1 MEKLVLSN
9 GAEYLLCTDGVNQY
23 NDVATFKVRPMEGET
38 KTAEEVLADFTGND
52 TITAKIDD
60 TAIQI
65 ITGKTVVRNVQLVP
79 NFVINT
85 KYVCPECGADVE
97 NTATTCTAC
106 NATFDGPT
114 MKEVTATIFVVNVGA
129 PDVNER
135 LSTLESSVDMLGST
149 LLDMQMM
156 SAGGDSSDDASA
168 NAVV

>member
-23 NDVATFKVRPMEGET
+23 NDVATFKVRPMEGVT

-60 TAIQI
+60 TAIRI
-65 ITGKTVVRNVQLVP
+65 ITGMTVVKNVQLVP

-85 KYVCPECGADVE
+85 NYVCPECGVEVE
-97 NTATTCTAC
+97 NTATTCNAC
-106 NATFDGPT
+106 NATFDAPT

-129 PDVNER
+129 PDINER
-135 LSTLESSVDMLGST
+135 LTQLESSVDMIGST
-149 LLDMQMM
+149 MLDLQMA
-156 SAGGDSSDDASA
+156 SAGDADA
-168 NAVV
+168 QVVQ

>member
-9 GAEYLLCTDGVNQY
+9 GAEYLLCVDGVNQY
-23 NDVATFKVRPMEGET
+23 NGVATFKVRPMEGVT

-60 TAIQI
+60 TSIQV
-65 ITGKTVVRNVQLVP
+65 ITGMTVVKNVQLVP

-114 MKEVTATIFVVNVGA
+114 LNEVKANIFIVNVSA

-135 LSTLESSVDMLGST
+135 LTALESSVDTIGST
-149 LLDMQMM
+149 LLDMQM
-156 SAGGDSSDDASA
+156 AGGGDDTDAQ
-168 NAVV
+168 AVQ

>member
-23 NDVATFKVRPMEGET
+23 NDVATFKVRPMEGVT

-60 TAIQI
+60 TAIRI
-65 ITGKTVVRNVQLVP
+65 ITGMTVVKNVQLVP
-79 NFVINT
+79 NFVIDT

-97 NTATTCTAC
+97 NTATTCAAC

-129 PDVNER
+129 PDVNDR
-135 LSTLESSVDMLGST
+135 LTQLESSVDMIGST
-149 LLDMQMM
+149 MLDLQMA
-156 SAGGDSSDDASA
+156 SAGDADSQS
-168 NAVV
+168 VQ

>member
-23 NDVATFKVRPMEGET
+23 NGVATFKVRPMEGVT

-52 TITAKIDD
+52 TITAKVDD

-85 KYVCPECGADVE
+85 NYVCPECGVVVE

-106 NATFDGPT
+106 NATFDAPT
-114 MKEVTATIFVVNVGA
+114 LNEVKANIFIVNVSA

-135 LSTLESSVDMLGST
+135 MASLESSGDMIGST
-149 LLDMQMM
+149 LMDMQL
-156 SAGGDSSDDASA
+156 AGVSEET
-168 NAVV
+168 NAMVVK

>member
-23 NDVATFKVRPMEGET
+23 NDVATFKVRPMEGVT
-38 KTAEEVLADFTGND
+38 KTAEEVLADFSGND
-52 TITAKIDD
+52 TITAKVDD
-60 TAIQI
+60 TAVQI

-114 MKEVTATIFVVNVGA
+114 MQEVTATIFVVNVGA

-135 LSTLESSVDMLGST
+135 LTALESSVDIMGST

-156 SAGGDSSDDASA
+156 SAGSESGDDASA

>member
-23 NDVATFKVRPMEGET
+23 NDVATFKVRPMEGVT
-38 KTAEEVLADFTGND
+38 KTAEEVLADFSGND
-52 TITAKIDD
+52 TITAKVDD

-79 NFVINT
+79 NFVIET
-85 KYVCPECGADVE
+85 KYACPECGADVE
-97 NTATTCTAC
+97 NTATTCAAC

-135 LSTLESSVDMLGST
+135 LTALESSVDTIGST
-149 LLDMQMM
+149 LLDMQIM
-156 SAGGDSSDDASA
+156 SAGGESGDDTSA

>member
-38 KTAEEVLADFTGND
+38 KTAEQVLEDFTGND

-65 ITGKTVVRNVQLVP
+65 ITGKTVVKNVQLVP
-79 NFVINT
+79 NFIINT
-85 KYVCPECGADVE
+85 NYVCPECGAEVE
-97 NTATTCTAC
+97 NTATTCAAC
-106 NATFDGPT
+106 NATFDAPT
-114 MKEVTATIFVVNVGA
+114 LNEVKANIFIVNVSA

-135 LSTLESSVDMLGST
+135 LTQLETNVDMIGSTMLELQMSSVG
-149 LLDMQMM
+149 
-156 SAGGDSSDDASA
+156 GGDDTADTQA
-168 NAVV
+168 AVD

>member
-23 NDVATFKVRPMEGET
+23 NGVATFKVRPMEGVT

-52 TITAKIDD
+52 TITAKIDN
-60 TAIQI
+60 TSIQV
-65 ITGKTVVRNVQLVP
+65 ITGMTVVKNVQLVP

-85 KYVCPECGADVE
+85 NYVCPECGVVVE

-106 NATFDGPT
+106 NATFDAPT
-114 MKEVTATIFVVNVGA
+114 LNEVKANIFIVNVSA

-135 LSTLESSVDMLGST
+135 MASLESSVDMIGST
-149 LLDMQMM
+149 LLDMQM
-156 SAGGDSSDDASA
+156 AGGSEDTNDQ
-168 NAVV
+168 VVQ

>member
-52 TITAKIDD
+52 TITAKVDD

-79 NFVINT
+79 NYVINT

-114 MKEVTATIFVVNVGA
+114 MQEVTATIFVVNVGA

-135 LSTLESSVDMLGST
+135 LTALESSVDTMGST

>member
-23 NDVATFKVRPMEGET
+23 NDVATFKVRPMEGVT
-38 KTAEEVLADFTGND
+38 KTAEEVLADFSGND
-52 TITAKIDD
+52 TITAKVDD

-79 NFVINT
+79 NFVIET

-97 NTATTCTAC
+97 NTATTCAAC

-114 MKEVTATIFVVNVGA
+114 MKEVTATIFIVNVGA

-135 LSTLESSVDMLGST
+135 LTTLEASIDIIGST
-149 LLDMQMM
+149 LLDIQMM
-156 SAGGDSSDDASA
+156 SAGGESGDDTSA